1 MSNQDRIST
10 ESESPNLADAITIRI
25 HDPEVVYRLIADGVI
40 DPVVSSP
47 VAAEL
52 IGISRGHLR
61 NLRMKGLGP
70 VRRVYPHADF
80 SYGYRLSE
88 VQAYIDSM
96 KPDTATEPDTEAGA
110 ESEGGDAA

>member
-96 KPDTATEPDTEAGA
+96 EPDTEAGA